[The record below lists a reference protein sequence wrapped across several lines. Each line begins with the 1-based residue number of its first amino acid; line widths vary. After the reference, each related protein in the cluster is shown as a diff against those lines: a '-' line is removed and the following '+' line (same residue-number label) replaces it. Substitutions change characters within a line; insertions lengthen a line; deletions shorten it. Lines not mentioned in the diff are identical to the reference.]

1 LGTLIRHVARLSPK
15 TIGTL
20 TVAMI
25 QTTLNA
31 LLMTPIRRTMLT
43 ATRLPPALRAAVAL
57 AAITARTYPEHR
69 PAPWVAAK
77 PKPENNFPMNRHP
90 LVQAAFDNGS
100 GSCQGK
106 NILGLLSFGMKAT
119 CKEPRCANSGVLLY
133 PPSPQNTLQLP
144 ASPR

>member
-1 LGTLIRHVARLSPK
+1 LIRHALRLSPA

-31 LLMTPIRRTMLT
+31 LLMTPIRRTMLPT
-43 ATRLPPALRAAVAL
+43 TRLTSARRAAVAL

-69 PAPWVAAK
+69 LALGAAAK
-77 PKPENNFPMNRHP
+77 PQPENNFPMNRHP
-90 LVQAAFDNGS
+90 LAQAAFDNGS

-106 NILGLLSFGMKAT
+106 N
-119 CKEPRCANSGVLLY
+119 NSVVAFVL
-133 PPSPQNTLQLP
+133 
-144 ASPR
+144 A